1 MFQFLVQ
8 KESGEEWLIETS
20 NIDMENFNINNEW
33 KFFNINEN
41 NIDQER
47 LNKTMEG
54 KCENSKR

>member
-1 MFQFLVQ
+1 
-8 KESGEEWLIETS
+8 
-20 NIDMENFNINNEW
+20 MENFNINNEW